1 MLQLFEASL
10 LGLAESIFLLEL
22 KVICYFCS
30 RKGSVKVDFR
40 VIIVFVATDPKNEST
55 IVDKKATTGQRIIKE
70 AQKGLVSRLRV
81 KPQVIVKSKLQ
92 TIATLILLV
101 T

>member
-1 MLQLFEASL
+1 MLQLFEAFL
-10 LGLAESIFLLEL
+10 LGLAESFIFLLEL

-81 KPQVIVKSKLQ
+81 KPQVIVKSKL
-92 TIATLILLV
+92 
-101 T
+101 